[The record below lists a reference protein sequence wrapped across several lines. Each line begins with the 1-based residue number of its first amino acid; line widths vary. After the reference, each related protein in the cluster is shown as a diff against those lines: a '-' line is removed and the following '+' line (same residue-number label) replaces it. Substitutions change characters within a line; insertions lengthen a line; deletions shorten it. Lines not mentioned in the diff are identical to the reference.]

1 MTYEEYKNNKNHKDP
16 NENNFFKNL
25 LSKFLTIVVFT
36 LLVVIISNNNPSFKS
51 FIVDKVLNSTF
62 DFSKINKLISNVTD
76 IFDTKDNTLNVS
88 KVYKDSEKYKDGL
101 KYILNGEEN
110 VYLSDSGIITF
121 IGEKEG
127 YNNTIIVQQSNG
139 YYAWYGNVN
148 PKVKLYDY
156 VEKGT
161 VIGTATDEYY
171 YVLLK
176 DDKPVNIN
184 ENQYK

>member
-1 MTYEEYKNNKNHKDP
+1 MLFN
-16 NENNFFKNL
+16 
-25 LSKFLTIVVFT
+25 I
-36 LLVVIISNNNPSFKS
+36 
-51 FIVDKVLNSTF
+51 
-62 DFSKINKLISNVTD
+62 
-76 IFDTKDNTLNVS
+76 IFDVEDAGEVS
-88 KVYKDSEKYKDGL
+88 FCSGLTSFNIPDS
-101 KYILNGEEN
+101 
-110 VYLSDSGIITF
+110 VTF

-139 YYAWYGNVN
+139 YYAWYGNVTE
-148 PKVKLYDY
+148 KVKLYDY

-184 ENQYK
+184 EN

>member
-1 MTYEEYKNNKNHKDP
+1 M
-16 NENNFFKNL
+16 
-25 LSKFLTIVVFT
+25 
-36 LLVVIISNNNPSFKS
+36 
-51 FIVDKVLNSTF
+51 
-62 DFSKINKLISNVTD
+62 
-76 IFDTKDNTLNVS
+76 
-88 KVYKDSEKYKDGL
+88 
-101 KYILNGEEN
+101 
-110 VYLSDSGIITF
+110 YLSDSGIITF

-139 YYAWYGNVN
+139 YYAWYGNVTE
-148 PKVKLYDY
+148 KVKLYDY

-184 ENQYK
+184 EN